1 MAWNLEEALA
11 YYKKQGAPRDQTA
24 LISLLKEISREHGGA
39 IPSGILSLAADYY
52 GVKETFL
59 QAIVKRIPGLRI
71 SDTHLLELCAGPN
84 CGKHTALA
92 KAAEALC
99 REHHVS
105 LKFVPCM
112 RQCGKGPNI
121 RWDGKL
127 YNRADEA
134 LIRELTAVARKKTTT
149 PSK

>member
-11 YYKKQGAPRDQTA
+11 YYQKQGAPRDQTA

-112 RQCGKGPNI
+112 RQCGKGPNLK
-121 RWDGKL
+121 WDGQIHHGATLELLQKL
-127 YNRADEA
+127 LEESPKR
-134 LIRELTAVARKKTTT
+134 
-149 PSK
+149 

>member
-112 RQCGKGPNI
+112 RQCGKGPNLK
-121 RWDGKL
+121 WDGQIHHGATLELLQKL
-127 YNRADEA
+127 LEESPKR
-134 LIRELTAVARKKTTT
+134 
-149 PSK
+149 

>member
-112 RQCGKGPNI
+112 RQCGKGPNLK
-121 RWDGKL
+121 WDGQIHYGATLELLQKL
-127 YNRADEA
+127 LEESPKR
-134 LIRELTAVARKKTTT
+134 
-149 PSK
+149 